1 MNLVHNNEKVI
12 ALFAEGREFGTIHTI
27 FNGTQSECD
36 AEIARLE
43 LTPLPPLPPTRPT
56 KPPRPNVHNFQP
68 TYN

>member
-12 ALFAEGREFGTIHTI
+12 ALFAEGVEFGTIHTI

-43 LTPLPPLPPTRPT
+43 LTPLPPPPTRPT
-56 KPPRPNVHNFQP
+56 KPPRPNVNVQP
-68 TYN
+68 T